1 MTSVTNQGVR
11 WRNPYQ
17 SREERDR
24 RIQELLDVE
33 TDPEVRKL
41 LEIILTDDRGVIHV
55 KEDGTLQHLEWKI
68 RES

>member
-1 MTSVTNQGVR
+1 VNE
-11 WRNPYQ
+11 WENPYQ

-24 RIQELLDVE
+24 RIQELLDGE
-33 TDPEVRKL
+33 TDPEVREL

-55 KEDGTLQHLEWKI
+55 EEDGTLQHLEWKI